1 MGGGVSGLPSV
12 SEESELPLPV
22 NMEPSE
28 ALEEESGEQQAPWAE
43 IVTDQSG
50 NVLGSSPDDVTPPV
64 LPASPPPP
72 HCSLEENTD
81 PLSSMS
87 EPELLPAEKGGETRG
102 LPVAQSEPCIL
113 EALAHHS
120 PEEETVVLR
129 KGFRGLGFTIDK
141 SRSGQKGSSTHTQV
155 ACMSCLSSL
164 LSFFLSPSL
173 LSPPPPSIPSFLP
186 LFLHRPRSIC
196 TLCGQ

>member
-1 MGGGVSGLPSV
+1 MSGLPSV
-12 SEESELPLPV
+12 SEESELPLSV
-22 NMEPSE
+22 SMEPSE
-28 ALEEESGEQQAPWAE
+28 ALEEESGAPWAGT
-43 IVTDQSG
+43 VMDQSG
-50 NVLGSSPDDVTPPV
+50 DMLGGLPDDVTPPV
-64 LPASPPPP
+64 VPASPPHP

-87 EPELLPAEKGGETRG
+87 EPELLPAEKGGDTRG

-120 PEEETVVLR
+120 PEEETVILR

-141 SRSGQKGSSTHTQV
+141 SRSGQKGSSTHTHV
-155 ACMSCLSSL
+155 ACMLCLSSL
-164 LSFFLSPSL
+164 LSFFLSPPL
-173 LSPPPPSIPSFLP
+173 LIIDLSPPPPFIPSSLP

>member
-1 MGGGVSGLPSV
+1 MSGLPSV

-22 NMEPSE
+22 SMEPSE
-28 ALEEESGEQQAPWAE
+28 ALEEESGEQQVPWAE

-50 NVLGSSPDDVTPPV
+50 NMLGGSPDDVTPPV

-87 EPELLPAEKGGETRG
+87 EPELLPADHEKGGETRG

-120 PEEETVVLR
+120 PEEKTVVLR

-141 SRSGQKGSSTHTQV
+141 SRSGQKGSSTHTRV
-155 ACMSCLSSL
+155 AYMSSL

-173 LSPPPPSIPSFLP
+173 LN
-186 LFLHRPRSIC
+186 
-196 TLCGQ
+196 